1 MNWLRCIFKQVL
13 IIDDM
18 VKCTAYS
25 HTVLPVYWPMLTWLS
40 HSFHNLSSS
49 HQDFTQ
55 TYPVSACSITRSLD
69 RPIQTLLKQ
78 CKTWQPCSMNML
90 TAERPHT
97 GSWQYSHQV
106 KLMCPVVAKRF
117 SMSHTH
123 SDTGCIIQM
132 PTGLLLLQGGL
143 TLLHCY
149 C

>member
-1 MNWLRCIFKQVL
+1 MHIQTSPYHWWHGQMHSIFAH
-13 IIDDM
+13 
-18 VKCTAYS
+18 CTAS
-25 HTVLPVYWPMLTWLS
+25 VLAHADLTQ
-40 HSFHNLSSS
+40 SFIPQPLFKPPRLYTDLSS
-49 HQDFTQ
+49 
-55 TYPVSACSITRSLD
+55 VCNACSITRSLD
-69 RPIQTLLKQ
+69 RPIQTLFKQ